1 MKDLAQQGRP
11 GRGDAPDE
19 ATGPGPGLGTNGG
32 LPETGT
38 PAAPPAQKP
47 KDYRRAIDLLRFVAA
62 AGIVLDHTLAWAVVG
77 YTALGLFLILTSYFG
92 VGSYLRSGGERFW
105 SSRARRIAV
114 PWLFWC
120 AVYRLIWEVISD
132 APFQLLSNPFT
143 LLIGPSIHL
152 WFLPFAMLALV
163 FIPTIARDVATVT
176 QLRAASVVLA
186 FMAVTLGLIHAR
198 AGLEGWL
205 IPNGGTIPQPVP
217 QWAYSLPF
225 YIWGALASVGHRLKA
240 SWIPLLWAA
249 IGSVILTLI
258 EPGLASYQLIL
269 CAVIFEAVWR
279 APQLGIWATQLA
291 GYAFGIYLMHPA
303 FALLGYKLF
312 GADASKTVIF
322 LISFFGAWAG
332 TWVFKRLP
340 VLKGMV

>member
-1 MKDLAQQGRP
+1 MAGEAGTQGV
-11 GRGDAPDE
+11 AK
-19 ATGPGPGLGTNGG
+19 T
-32 LPETGT
+32 
-38 PAAPPAQKP
+38 

-62 AGIVLDHTLAWAVVG
+62 AGIVLDHTLAWAFVG
-77 YTALGLFLILTSYFG
+77 YPALGLFLILTSYFG
-92 VGSYLRSGGERFW
+92 VGSYIRSGGENFW
-105 SSRARRIAV
+105 ISRARRIAV

-120 AVYRLIWEVISD
+120 VVYRLVWEVVSD
-132 APFQLLSNPFT
+132 EPFQLLSNPFT

-163 FIPTIARDVATVT
+163 FIPTIARDVTTVT
-176 QLRAASVVLA
+176 QLRAAALVLA

-198 AGLEGWL
+198 AGLDGWL
-205 IPNGGTIPQPVP
+205 IPNGGKIPQPVP

-225 YIWGALASVGHRLKA
+225 YIWGALAAVGHRLNVT
-240 SWIPLLWAA
+240 WIPLMGAA
-249 IGSVILTLI
+249 IGSAVLTALQP
-258 EPGLASYQLIL
+258 EFPSYQLIL
-269 CAVIFEAVWR
+269 CALIFEAVWR
-279 APQLGIWATQLA
+279 APQLGVWATQLA

-303 FALLGYKLF
+303 FALLAYKLF
-312 GADASKTVIF
+312 GADASKETVF